1 MYPTAETEVHI
12 EIRRRTG
19 TLQYRNSI
27 HLDLVLKI
35 HPASLARLVCYRY
48 QLPTSTSR
56 ITRSAQLVIFLGGN
70 HFGWIGVEDER
81 GTACLETQKIGAR

>member
-35 HPASLARLVCYRY
+35 HPVTNYQPQPLESPDRL
-48 QLPTSTSR
+48 S
-56 ITRSAQLVIFLGGN
+56 
-70 HFGWIGVEDER
+70 
-81 GTACLETQKIGAR
+81 